1 MKLTVMERD
10 IAITLVEA
18 LVEYGLNEHL
28 ASWGDHATEKWFFN
42 KELGALGFGASAGLS
57 KVCIW
62 HNDLLNWV
70 IKVGFVEEV
79 SMDYAAREYENYCM
93 AEEEGLSQYF
103 PTTVYLGTF
112 GGRPFYLQ
120 EYAEC
125 EEARI
130 SSEWYDRLSE
140 EYDDCEDIWNAIEC
154 MDDDERADLT
164 FGDSDLTNFLC
175 QHGIGDLHEGNF
187 GYINGRLVIIDFSGW
202 HH

>member
-1 MKLTVMERD
+1 MKLSAIERE
-10 IAITLVEA
+10 IAKVLVEA
-18 LVEYGLNEHL
+18 LVEYGLTKHL
-28 ASWGDHATEKWFFN
+28 VSWGERSTEDWFWN
-42 KELGALGFGASAGLS
+42 NELSALGFGASAGLS

-62 HNDLLNWV
+62 HTDLLNWV

-79 SMDYAAREYENYCM
+79 SMDYASREYENYCM

-103 PTTVYLGTF
+103 PTTVYLGIF

-140 EYDDCEDIWNAIEC
+140 EYDDCEEILDALGSLLTCKEIT
-154 MDDDERADLT
+154 DEEYEYIT
-164 FGDSDLTNFLC
+164 KNWNFL
-175 QHGIGDLHEGNF
+175 LVEL
-187 GYINGRLVIIDFSGW
+187 GYLEEEMLELMGERD
-202 HH
+202 